1 MPETLCISCLFS
13 PTTHRGRYYPDFR
26 RGPSELQ
33 VPLRMGKRQPRP
45 GAPPVH
51 FAPPNAP
58 PGHSAAPST
67 QLMAMGPWLTH
78 CCLAA
83 LHGFL
88 GSHPSMH
95 FSFLS
100 WERNCVHLNPPCLSP
115 FPRPLCNSHSRRPR
129 LNPKGSTRTP
139 LSRGLGPATP
149 QVSLP
154 HPQESACSKPDDDIL
169 DIPLDDPGA
178 NAAAAKI
185 QASFRGHMARKKIK
199 SGERGRK
206 GPGPGGP
213 GGAGGARGGAGGGP
227 SGD

>member
-1 MPETLCISCLFS
+1 MGRGSLTATWLSC
-13 PTTHRGRYYPDFR
+13 
-26 RGPSELQ
+26 
-33 VPLRMGKRQPRP
+33 
-45 GAPPVH
+45 
-51 FAPPNAP
+51 
-58 PGHSAAPST
+58 ST
-67 QLMAMGPWLTH
+67 STVR
-78 CCLAA
+78 
-83 LHGFL
+83 F
-88 GSHPSMH
+88 
-95 FSFLS
+95 FFLS
-100 WERNCVHLNPPCLSP
+100 WEHNCVHLTLERSFLSAAAQDTHAHTYTIPPPAPVRALP
-115 FPRPLCNSHSRRPR
+115 WPLLCASHSRVVLVSVQQVSP
-129 LNPKGSTRTP
+129 PTP
-139 LSRGLGPATP
+139 PSRGSRPGHPTRNTP
-149 QVSLP
+149 SPLP

>member
-1 MPETLCISCLFS
+1 MGWGCREPALEAHVALVSVPKVS
-13 PTTHRGRYYPDFR
+13 PPTPPSRG
-26 RGPSELQ
+26 
-33 VPLRMGKRQPRP
+33 PRP
-45 GAPPVH
+45 GHPTR
-51 FAPPNAP
+51 NT
-58 PGHSAAPST
+58 PS
-67 QLMAMGPWLTH
+67 P
-78 CCLAA
+78 
-83 LHGFL
+83 
-88 GSHPSMH
+88 
-95 FSFLS
+95 
-100 WERNCVHLNPPCLSP
+100 
-115 FPRPLCNSHSRRPR
+115 
-129 LNPKGSTRTP
+129 
-139 LSRGLGPATP
+139 
-149 QVSLP
+149 LP

>member
-1 MPETLCISCLFS
+1 MCSWSCVL
-13 PTTHRGRYYPDFR
+13 
-26 RGPSELQ
+26 L
-33 VPLRMGKRQPRP
+33 PLYVRHVGLR
-45 GAPPVH
+45 
-51 FAPPNAP
+51 
-58 PGHSAAPST
+58 
-67 QLMAMGPWLTH
+67 L
-78 CCLAA
+78 
-83 LHGFL
+83 
-88 GSHPSMH
+88 
-95 FSFLS
+95 
-100 WERNCVHLNPPCLSP
+100 
-115 FPRPLCNSHSRRPR
+115 HSRAEPSAGELTPERCGGLGAGPR
-129 LNPKGSTRTP
+129 APV
-139 LSRGLGPATP
+139 SRGVPHPAPHRPTPALRQLRPAEDPQHQHGLLHLTP